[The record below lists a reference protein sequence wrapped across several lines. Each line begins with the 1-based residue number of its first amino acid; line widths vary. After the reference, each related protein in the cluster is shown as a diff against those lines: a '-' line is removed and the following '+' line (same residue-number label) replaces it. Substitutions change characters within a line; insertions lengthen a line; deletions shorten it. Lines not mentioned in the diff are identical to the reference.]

1 MNSIKLLTAVVFI
14 FLVSIVPAQKVSVTA
29 KSEKVR
35 GENAPGT
42 ATELNAALET
52 VSSSWNKYLKDLGK
66 GKTQGDYTAISAPV
80 LGATVYDK
88 GIVYARVQGDA
99 QAARVWLG
107 LIESEWAVN
116 DITLV
121 QKEIEQL
128 VYRFGVKFHRDQIQ
142 LQIDE
147 AQQAVEAVE
156 RSQQRLTNQNK
167 DLTNKLTS
175 NETEKIRLEKLMENN
190 KLEHAALLTRIEN
203 NRKAQDS
210 VAAAMIPI
218 KKILESHQERQRKV
232 N

>member
-1 MNSIKLLTAVVFI
+1 MKSIKFLPTFVFTAF
-14 FLVSIVPAQKVSVTA
+14 VSMAVAQKVSVTS

-35 GENAPGT
+35 GEEAPG
-42 ATELNAALET
+42 AGTEIAASAET
-52 VSSSWNKYLKDLGK
+52 VGAAWARYLKDVGK
-66 GKTQGDYTAISAPV
+66 GKSQGDYTAINAPV
-80 LGATVYDK
+80 LGTTVYDK
-88 GIVYARVQGDA
+88 GVVYARVQGDA
-99 QAARVWLG
+99 QASRVWLG

-116 DITLV
+116 DISLV

-128 VYRFGVKFHRDQIQ
+128 VYRFGVKFYRDQIQ

-156 RSQQRLTNQNK
+156 RSQQRLVNQSK
-167 DLTNKLTS
+167 DFTNKLTN
-175 NETEKIRLEKLMENN
+175 NEAEKVRLEKQLENN

-218 KKILESHQERQRKV
+218 KKVLELHQDRQRKV